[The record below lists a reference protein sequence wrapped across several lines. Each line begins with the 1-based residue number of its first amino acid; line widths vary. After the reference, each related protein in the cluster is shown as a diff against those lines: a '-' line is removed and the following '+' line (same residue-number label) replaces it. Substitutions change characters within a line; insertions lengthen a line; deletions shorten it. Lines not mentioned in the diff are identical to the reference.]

1 MNKGFHLLDVLNK
14 DELSRLIIE
23 ANMKIKAIEDEER
36 LGYKPSV
43 SINETYLSKTSS
55 RTILRRF
62 YHVAPGPGDLS
73 GFDTLY
79 VSCNGI
85 TFEEEDSALNKDI
98 DFNIRNLEWKKVDNS
113 VYDMVWSEWEKM
125 NDEIISVEASYG
137 SNVLTKLNEL
147 S

>member
-1 MNKGFHLLDVLNK
+1 MSK
-14 DELSRLIIE
+14 DFYFGNFDKDTLKRLVADATKKIEEIE
-23 ANMKIKAIEDEER
+23 AEER
-36 LGYKPSV
+36 LGYKPSI

-62 YHVAPGPGDLS
+62 FHVAPDPNGLS
-73 GFDTLY
+73 SFDALH

-85 TFEEEDSALNKDI
+85 TYEEDQSHLNKDI
-98 DFNIRNLEWKKVDNS
+98 DFNLRNLEWKKVDNS

-125 NDEIISVEASYG
+125 NDEVISVEASYG
-137 SNVLTKLNEL
+137 SNVLTKLNEI

>member
-1 MNKGFHLLDVLNK
+1 MSKEFYLGNFDKE
-14 DELSRLIIE
+14 ELKRLIADASKRIE
-23 ANMKIKAIEDEER
+23 EIETEVR
-36 LGYKPSV
+36 MGYIPAVSV
-43 SINETYLSKTSS
+43 NETYLSKTSS

-62 YHVAPGPGDLS
+62 YHVAPGPSDLS

-98 DFNIRNLEWKKVDNS
+98 DFNIRNIEWKKVDNS
-113 VYDMVWSEWEKM
+113 VYDMVWSEWEKK
-125 NDEIISVEASYG
+125 NDEIISVEAAYG
-137 SNVLTKLNEL
+137 SNVLTKLNEI